1 MHTVFVKFALPKP
14 IPRAALLERFKKSE
28 ANFRGLPKLI
38 RKYFCYD
45 EASHTGHSV
54 YLWESEDDA
63 RAFFS
68 EEFVTGFAGK
78 FGCTPELTFVDTLM
92 VIDNEQDKT
101 SVNEG

>member
-1 MHTVFVKFALPKP
+1 MHTVLVKYSFPKP
-14 IPRAALLERFKKSE
+14 VARAALLERFKKSE

-45 EASHTGHSV
+45 EATRTGHSV
-54 YLWESEDDA
+54 YLWESEAAA

-68 EEFVTGFAGK
+68 ETFLEGFAEK
-78 FGCTPELTFVDTLM
+78 FGCTPELTYVDTLI
-92 VIDNEQDKT
+92 VVDNEQGKS